1 MFHVDVRKRE
11 ISDRSHIFEGT
22 TFGATGLKLAKRR
35 LMGVLKS
42 MVERLAWVLADSAV
56 VETRAVQ
63 REIADLRPKR
73 EVRVIAH
80 GLGESPSYEN
90 EEPSHVE
97 LLFVG
102 TPGVRKRTHLLP
114 AILER
119 VREEVEGARLRVV
132 GFTLDDDPG
141 LKAEANRRGVT
152 DSIEFVG
159 RVRSEDVVPY
169 YRAADVL
176 LLPSA
181 YEGLP
186 MVLLEAMREGLVP
199 VATDVSGHP
208 DAINDDQN
216 GILVPLDDVT
226 GFGEKAARLLMDP
239 VSRAAS
245 GRFSQETIRADF
257 SLARELGE
265 YLQLYEECS
274 GRPGRRR

>member
-119 VREEVEGARLRVV
+119 VREEV
-132 GFTLDDDPG
+132 DPG